1 MKKFFAV
8 FAFVLMTALVSFS
21 PQASAEVYINFLGAD
36 FYPNTNEIVFQTKM
50 GNTLDKPVTVT
61 RIDIRSI
68 KIYDTAGNLV
78 WQNAATFDN
87 INVEI
92 PANGE
97 VEVPVRIYDTPNVP
111 NYDGE
116 FKTEDDTLIEWV
128 VTE

>member
-21 PQASAEVYINFLGAD
+21 PQASAEIYIDFVSVE
-36 FYPNTNEIVFQTKM
+36 FYPTTNEIVFQSKM

-68 KIYDTAGNLV
+68 KIYDAAGNLI
-78 WQNAATFDN
+78 WQNASTFDN
-87 INVEI
+87 INVAI

-97 VEVPVRIYDTPNVP
+97 VEMPIRIYDAPDVP
-111 NYDGE
+111 NYNGE
-116 FKTEDDTLIEWV
+116 LKTEDDTLIEWV
-128 VTE
+128 VME

>member
-36 FYPNTNEIVFQTKM
+36 FYPNTNEIVFQSKM

-68 KIYDTAGNLV
+68 KIYDAAGNLI
-78 WQNAATFDN
+78 WQNASTFDN
-87 INVEI
+87 INVAI

-97 VEVPVRIYDTPNVP
+97 VEMPIRIYDAPDVP
-111 NYDGE
+111 NYNGE
-116 FKTEDDTLIEWV
+116 LKTEDDTLIEWV
-128 VTE
+128 VME